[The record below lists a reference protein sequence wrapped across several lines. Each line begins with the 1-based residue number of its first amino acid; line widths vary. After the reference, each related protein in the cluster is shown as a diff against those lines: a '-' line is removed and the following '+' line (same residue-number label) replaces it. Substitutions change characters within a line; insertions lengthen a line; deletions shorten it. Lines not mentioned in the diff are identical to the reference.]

1 MGFIRGAF
9 VFVFAIGIFFSLFAA
24 NLFLTISLSLNY
36 NNAAPYLKNVSN
48 ELAQNSGEKAI
59 ILKEYDNKKI
69 LCSETNFSEKEINI
83 TFKEEKIPVPCEV
96 IQKGANSVIDYTLN
110 KSVDY
115 YYYKNYECTF
125 LECIQTKDPTL
136 ALVSQTAKDYW
147 QNKFNS
153 TILIA
158 IALFALL
165 FLFIKEKYSSFV
177 LGGILTIFAAMPF
190 KQITWVLS
198 LIPDLLPFKI
208 IPVFFTES
216 TTVFTIMLVLGI
228 ILIAIG
234 IGIKFFDWGLKISNL
249 FRKLVKKK
257 DKEEKNKIDEDK
269 IKEIVEK
276 EVTEELSISKNKEPK
291 KK

>member
-1 MGFIRGAF
+1 MGFIRSIF
-9 VFVFAIGIFFSLFAA
+9 VFIFAVGLFFSLFAA

-36 NNAAPYLKNVSN
+36 NNAAPYIKNVSN
-48 ELAQNSGEKAI
+48 KLAQNSGEKAI
-59 ILKEYDNKKI
+59 ILRDYDNKKI
-69 LCSETNFSEKEINI
+69 LCSEANFSEKEINI
-83 TFKEEKIPVPCEV
+83 TFEEEKISVPCGV

-125 LECIQTKDPTL
+125 LDCIQTQDSTL

-177 LGGILTIFAAMPF
+177 LGGILTIFAAIPF

-198 LIPDLLPFKI
+198 LFPDLLPFKI
-208 IPVFFTES
+208 IPVFFTKS
-216 TTVFTIMLVLGI
+216 TTVFTIMLIIGT

-234 IGIKFFDWGLKISNL
+234 IGIKFFGWGLKISDL
-249 FRKLVKKK
+249 FRKLFKKK
-257 DKEEKNKIDEDK
+257 DKKEKSKIDEDE
-269 IKEIVEK
+269 IKEIVKK
-276 EVTEELSISKNKEPK
+276 EVTEELSISKNKKPK